1 MIQGSPGASE
11 PPDSRPGRDRKCSSE
26 SLAFRVRTADHR
38 VRIQVAA
45 ARLIAGLKDQI
56 ITEPSAAG
64 RCGRPGAAGMVTPSR
79 WPGDLLCHRDGT
91 IIP

>member
-11 PPDSRPGRDRKCSSE
+11 PPDSRPGIGNAAPSHWHSE
-26 SLAFRVRTADHR
+26 SGP
-38 VRIQVAA
+38 RIIESESAA